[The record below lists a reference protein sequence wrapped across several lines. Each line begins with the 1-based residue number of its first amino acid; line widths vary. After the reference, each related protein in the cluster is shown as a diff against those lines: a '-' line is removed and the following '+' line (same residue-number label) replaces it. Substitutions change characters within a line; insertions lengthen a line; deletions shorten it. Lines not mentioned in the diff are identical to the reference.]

1 MNHGLRDDEQK
12 NKPLHLAMAKRAQP
26 EVITSLLA
34 LHADPDAQDEDGN
47 TPLHLAILRVQDR
60 QDLGA
65 IVRALLDAG
74 ANTELRNGKL
84 RTLILEAA
92 ETSEVEVVE
101 ALVEHGADAHVRS
114 ASGRSALSL
123 SPHPRLFSYFLNLGL
138 DPLLVDNQG
147 VCQLHYALAL
157 AATRPAVL
165 SHPQLLAILPP
176 VPAGAAVTAP
186 SLVLEIFPHLPSIL
200 SRIARLGRPTE
211 GWVDLHPDG
220 IISPLCLAARYGLV
234 KAVQSLLSVGARVDF
249 EGCEEGT
256 ALMAACA
263 MGHLATVQVLVQQG
277 ASVAYVS
284 DKGDGATRSAL
295 AVARPFPRIVRWLL
309 VERWSRPTCRRIAAA
324 AAAAA
329 ASETD
334 SEGAVPL
341 LSAWSGIR
349 TAFVKLMRDDQSWAY
364 DRGYAGFAAR
374 NSELRG
380 LSAGKVQSGI
390 RLMD

>member
-1 MNHGLRDDEQK
+1 VNRGLQENQQK
-12 NKPLHLAMAKRAQP
+12 TKALHLAMIPLAQP

-34 LHADPDAQDEDGN
+34 LHADPDTQDEDGD
-47 TPLHLAILRVQDR
+47 TPLHLAILQVQDR
-60 QDLGA
+60 EALGA

-74 ANTELRNGKL
+74 ASTELRNAKL
-84 RTLILEAA
+84 RTPLLEAA

-123 SPHPRLFSYFLNLGL
+123 SPDPRLFSYFLNLGL

-147 VCQLHYALAL
+147 VCQLHYGLAG
-157 AATRPAVL
+157 AANRSVVL
-165 SHPQLLAILPP
+165 SHPHLLAALPP

-186 SLVLEIFPHLPSIL
+186 DLVLEIFPHLASIL
-200 SRIARLGRPTE
+200 SRIARLGRRTE

-220 IISPLCLAARYGLV
+220 AISPLCLAARYGRV
-234 KAVQSLLSVGARVDF
+234 KAVQSLLSAGAGVDF

-263 MGHLATVQVLVQQG
+263 MGHLETVQVLVQQG

-284 DKGDGATRSAL
+284 DKGGGVTRSAL

-309 VERWSRPTCRRIAAA
+309 VDRWSRPTCRRIAAA
-324 AAAAA
+324 
-329 ASETD
+329 ETD

-341 LSAWSGIR
+341 FYAWSGIR
-349 TAFVKLMRDDQSWAY
+349 TASVKLTRDDQTWAY
-364 DRGYAGFAAR
+364 SRGYAGFAAR
-374 NSELRG
+374 NSMLRG
-380 LSAGKVQSGI
+380 LVAGRVQSGI
-390 RLMD
+390 RLVD